1 MMRCSR
7 QRVQQQR
14 QQLSMTSRRHDF
26 LQEIRVAFEKLE
38 AMLPGSFDF
47 VKIAGDFTW
56 RRQSFG
62 QRPFERIVPEVGC
75 NAAKRL
81 LDRRRAAQNLLT
93 TGMKRQRIRC
103 PGRLIVEQLGRD
115 RFDQFVR
122 IAMELSKLPVESR
135 DKFVH

>member
-7 QRVQQQR
+7 QRVQQER

-26 LQEIRVAFEKLE
+26 LQKVRVAFEELE

-47 VKIAGDFTW
+47 VKIGGDFTW
-56 RRQSFG
+56 GRQSFG
-62 QRPFERIVPEVGC
+62 QRPFERIVPEVSC

-81 LDRRRAAQNLLT
+81 LDRRRATQNLLT
-93 TGMKRQRIRC
+93 TGMKRQGIRC
-103 PGRLIVEQLGRD
+103 PGWLVVEQLGRD

-122 IAMELSKLPVESR
+122 IAMELSKLPVETR
-135 DKFVH
+135 DEFVH